1 MSRHWMYNADRRSQD
16 FIEGLHYFLGVA
28 EANKRDGFMCCP
40 CALCKNLK
48 EYSSSMSL
56 HSHLLK
62 SGFMSNYICWTKHGE
77 SGVMMEEGEGEDLD
91 IDDIIAQYGAF
102 DDTTMGGDEEEVAV
116 EDDLGDALGDA
127 IRDAQQ
133 EWESEKEKVKFERML
148 EDHRKLLY
156 PTAEEGQKK
165 LGTTLELLQWKAKN
179 GISDKAFGNLLNLIK
194 KMLPKPNELP
204 TTTYEAKKVVCPL
217 GLKIQKI
224 HACPNDCIL
233 YHGNEYENL
242 DECPVCKASRYKIR
256 RDDPGDVEGEQR
268 PRKKIPAKV
277 MWYAPII
284 PRLKRLFRNKDHA
297 KLLRWYKEDRKV
309 DNMLRHP
316 ADGSQWRAIDREFP
330 EFANEARN
338 LRCRKVVYLGHRR
351 FLPLNHQVRKKGKHF
366 KGKPDHRKKPHN
378 RTGEDVLAMVK
389 DVKVVFGKG
398 QGSESVPKDAKGHAP
413 MWKKKSIFWELPY
426 WQVLEVRNAIDVM
439 HLTKNLCVNLLG
451 FMGVYGKPK
460 DSLEARQDLQ
470 GMKERDNLHPEKTD
484 DGPLNAFF
492 QDTGL
497 TLDQLTGKAPIQNLE
512 VDTWKTYKYGKS
524 LYNPAALNELGTQ
537 MYLLNKWYMQACGR
551 GEQWIFVRFR
561 DHHYFRGDDI
571 LHISFEELHQLYH
584 MDALDKSIISS
595 FCLFQMS
602 ELQRIQ
608 DTSVGFIDPYIVFKT
623 GIIVKERWVSEAQ
636 ENIMMF
642 FVKQHDKTT
651 ILFPYNF
658 EVWKEFI
665 RQHRK
670 DCKAPLNNNLLLV
683 QWCLRQEPGNNLCG
697 YYVCEFITAHIR
709 RTPEDVLRTE
719 WLKRRV
725 MQKDHLK
732 AVQESI
738 AGYLL
743 EKVLNPNGEFYFD
756 PKE

>member
-1 MSRHWMYNADRRSQD
+1 MFKVFIICRVIQIMSRHWMYNADRRSQD

-28 EANKRDGFMCCP
+28 EANKRDGFICCP

-133 EWESEKEKVKFERML
+133 ECESEKEKVKFERML

-179 GISDKAFGNLLNLIK
+179 GVSDKAFGNLLNLIK

-316 ADGSQWRAIDREFP
+316 ADGSQWRAIDREFS
-330 EFANEARN
+330 EFANEVRN
-338 LRCRKVVYLGHRR
+338 LRFALSTDGMNPFGQQSTSHSTWPVTLCIYNLPPWLCMKRKFIMMPILIQGPRQPGNDIDVYLKPLVEELLVLWNKPGVRVWDEYKQEHFDLRAMLFVTINDWPALSNLSGQTNKGYNACTHCFDDLDSIYLKRCRKVVYLGHR
-351 FLPLNHQVRKKGKHF
+351 
-366 KGKPDHRKKPHN
+366 
-378 RTGEDVLAMVK
+378 
-389 DVKVVFGKG
+389 
-398 QGSESVPKDAKGHAP
+398 
-413 MWKKKSIFWELPY
+413 
-426 WQVLEVRNAIDVM
+426 
-439 HLTKNLCVNLLG
+439 
-451 FMGVYGKPK
+451 
-460 DSLEARQDLQ
+460 
-470 GMKERDNLHPEKTD
+470 
-484 DGPLNAFF
+484 
-492 QDTGL
+492 
-497 TLDQLTGKAPIQNLE
+497 
-512 VDTWKTYKYGKS
+512 
-524 LYNPAALNELGTQ
+524 
-537 MYLLNKWYMQACGR
+537 
-551 GEQWIFVRFR
+551 
-561 DHHYFRGDDI
+561 
-571 LHISFEELHQLYH
+571 
-584 MDALDKSIISS
+584 
-595 FCLFQMS
+595 
-602 ELQRIQ
+602 
-608 DTSVGFIDPYIVFKT
+608 
-623 GIIVKERWVSEAQ
+623 
-636 ENIMMF
+636 
-642 FVKQHDKTT
+642 
-651 ILFPYNF
+651 
-658 EVWKEFI
+658 
-665 RQHRK
+665 
-670 DCKAPLNNNLLLV
+670 
-683 QWCLRQEPGNNLCG
+683 
-697 YYVCEFITAHIR
+697 
-709 RTPEDVLRTE
+709 
-719 WLKRRV
+719 
-725 MQKDHLK
+725 
-732 AVQESI
+732 
-738 AGYLL
+738 
-743 EKVLNPNGEFYFD
+743 
-756 PKE
+756 